1 MTEYELQ
8 ELAFSAAGLAAT
20 FTTLLITIISGY
32 LLVAYVAGR
41 DLSRAQVT
49 LINILF
55 AFTSALFLGGSVSS
69 FSKQLNIVKQLRVIN
84 PDNFYPMTTFTV
96 ISCDVIFS
104 LIILPVSNLCGMSDT
119 PRVNGRSGTKGPFR

>member
-55 AFTSALFLGGSVSS
+55 AFTSALILSGIATAFG
-69 FSKQLNIVKQLRVIN
+69 KQLNIVNQLRVIN

-96 ISCDVIFS
+96 ISGAVIFS
-104 LIILPVSNLCGMSDT
+104 LIILASFKLMWDIRHP
-119 PRVNGRSGTKGPFR
+119 KAE